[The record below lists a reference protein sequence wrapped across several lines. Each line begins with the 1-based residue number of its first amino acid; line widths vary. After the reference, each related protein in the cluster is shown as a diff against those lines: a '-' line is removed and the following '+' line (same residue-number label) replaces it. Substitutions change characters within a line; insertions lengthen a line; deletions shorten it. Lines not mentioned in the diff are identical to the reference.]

1 MTVARPRGELS
12 AAGPEGPAAP
22 ATGGTQKGFR
32 GGTERAATPAAT
44 LERIRPLFDRLG
56 ITRIADVTGLDR
68 IGIPVV
74 AVHRPNSRSLAVAQG
89 KGATL
94 EEAKVSGA
102 MESIETYHAEN
113 VVAPLFLGSYR
124 EMRARHPVVVVDR
137 LPRLTVSRFGPDV
150 PLLWM
155 VGTELA
161 SGAKTLLP
169 YELVHLDFRL
179 PLPTGSGAFVMGSNG
194 LASGNE
200 LVEAIVHGLYEV
212 IERDANTLWHLS
224 GDESQRARRLDLGTV
239 QDGRCRAVLER
250 FDAARIETIVWE
262 TTTDVGVSSF
272 LCTVVDRDPDEPWP
286 TTPIS
291 GSGCHASRDIAL
303 LRALTEAAQ
312 GRLTLISGA
321 RDDLAQTSFDLATA
335 RHRSRV
341 VRALGAASLATRS
354 FEEAPD
360 ASNETFEEDLNR
372 ALAALTRVGL
382 DQIVVANLTRPELG
396 IPVVRVVVPGLET
409 MSELPGFVPGR
420 RAAAA
425 GAGRQR

>member
-1 MTVARPRGELS
+1 MTVAGPLAETA
-12 AAGPEGPAAP
+12 AAGPSGLAAP
-22 ATGGTQKGFR
+22 ATGGTQKEFR

-44 LERIRPLFDRLG
+44 LERIRPLFERVG
-56 ITRIADVTGLDR
+56 ITRVADVTGLDR
-68 IGIPVV
+68 IGVPVV

-102 MESIETYHAEN
+102 MESIETYHAEH

-124 EMRARHPVVVVDR
+124 EMRARHPVVAVER
-137 LPRLTVSRFGPDV
+137 LPRLTVSRFGPDL
-150 PLLWM
+150 PLLWS

-161 SGAKTLLP
+161 TGAKMLLP

-194 LASGNE
+194 LASGNQ

-212 IERDANTLWHLS
+212 IERDANTLWHL
-224 GDESQRARRLDLGTV
+224 GGEESQRVRRVDLATV
-239 QDGRCRAVLER
+239 DDGRCREVLQR

-262 TTTDVGVSSF
+262 TTTDVGISSF
-272 LCTVVDRDPDEPWP
+272 LCTVVDRDSDEPWP
-286 TTPIS
+286 TVPIS
-291 GSGCHASRDIAL
+291 GSGCHARRGIAL

-312 GRLTLISGA
+312 GRLTLISAA
-321 RDDLAQTSFDLATA
+321 RDDLSQASFDPATA
-335 RHRSRV
+335 RHRARAI
-341 VRALGAASLATRS
+341 RALAAASPATRS
-354 FEEAPD
+354 FHEAPD
-360 ASNETFEEDLNR
+360 ASGETFEEDLNR
-372 ALAALTRVGL
+372 ALTALARVGL

-420 RAAAA
+420 RAAEAVA
-425 GAGRQR
+425 RSQR